1 MTSSTDPPPLKWS
14 SQFTVI
20 PASRTPPLKGDR
32 IILPQLALEQ
42 LLSAATTTVKVDAPA
57 RTSDFDPFNPY
68 SVAAARQSGEDTFE
82 KQQNL
87 PHPLTFRLVNPENG
101 RIVYAGIREFSAGDD
116 EIGISAFLR
125 ESLGTGQKVLHEAN
139 SRNGNAESLEESSG
153 ERLTVHVQELQKGTY
168 VRLRP
173 LEAGYDPE
181 DWKALLERYL
191 RDNFTTLTNGE
202 ILSVSA
208 GKEEYRFLVD
218 QLKPSSEAVSLIDT
232 DIEVDIEALNE
243 EQARETL
250 KQRMK
255 KIQRAPGTNEGSSV
269 GGIIALNESIS
280 GQVRPAEHVDYTLED
295 WDRTQSLEIS
305 LTSDDVDDDID
316 LYVSPTGPKQRA
328 RPREEEHVF
337 SELSTKPSKRIKINP
352 TNTALENAEALW
364 VSIGSYRDTT
374 DDPSNADQ
382 GHPFRFHL
390 TISSAKS
397 TENETELDMLPDE
410 AAHTD
415 ETKCKNCHQ
424 WVPSRTMI
432 LHENFCFRNNI
443 LCPHCS
449 NVFQKS
455 SPEWKNHWH
464 CPHDDSHGSTPASHQ
479 KHDTLFHTPRSC
491 TSCGYQAKNTPD
503 LAHHRTT
510 TCPQKP
516 ILCSFCHLLVP
527 QQGPDDPAATDPE
540 VILSGLTPH
549 ELTDGAR
556 TTECHLC
563 GKIVRLRAMATHLKH
578 HDLQRL
584 SRPTPRLCRN
594 INCGRV
600 LDSVSKTGEV
610 RTQSASE
617 GNEIGVCETCF
628 GPLYVSMYDP
638 EGKAL
643 RRRVERRYL
652 TQILT
657 GCGQEWCANG
667 FCKSGR
673 RNTGVEVG
681 MSSKE
686 GMVAVRPFLD
696 GLKGRDTPVHF
707 CVDEGSR
714 RRRALGEMMAAEG
727 GGGGGGGEREGGG
740 SWKGKGKEVSGGSG
754 YELEWCIAALNIEGG
769 DIDKARAWLKGFA
782 PTRAEASR

>member
-1 MTSSTDPPPLKWS
+1 MTSSADSPPLKWS

-20 PASRTPPLKGDR
+20 SASETPPLKGDR

-42 LLSAATTTVKVDAPA
+42 LLSAATTTVKVDAPV
-57 RTSDFDPFNPY
+57 RTSDYDPFNPY
-68 SVAAARQSGEDTFE
+68 SVAAARQIQQDTFE

-101 RIVYAGIREFSAGDD
+101 RVVYAGIREFSAGDD
-116 EIGISAFLR
+116 KIGISAFLR
-125 ESLGTGQKVLHEAN
+125 ESLGIGQKALHESE
-139 SRNGNAESLEESSG
+139 SRNGNEGSLVESSH

-168 VRLRP
+168 IRLRP

-218 QLKPSSEAVSLIDT
+218 QLKPSNEAVSLIDT
-232 DIEVDIEALNE
+232 DMEVDIEALNE

-255 KIQRAPGTNEGSSV
+255 KIQRVPGTNEGSSV
-269 GGIIALNESIS
+269 GRVVTLDEDIS
-280 GQVRPAEHVDYTLED
+280 GQVRPEEYVDYTLED
-295 WDRTQSLEIS
+295 WDRTQSLEIT
-305 LTSDDVDDDID
+305 LTADDVDDDMD
-316 LYVSPTGPKQRA
+316 LYISPAGPKQRA

-337 SELSTKPSKRIKINP
+337 SDLSTKSSKHIKIQP

-364 VSIGSYRDTT
+364 VSVGSYRVMT
-374 DDPSNADQ
+374 DDQSNADQ

-390 TISSAKS
+390 TISSGTSIKS
-397 TENETELDMLPDE
+397 DTEMDMLSDE

-443 LCPHCS
+443 LCPHCTT
-449 NVFQKS
+449 VFQKS
-455 SPEWKNHWH
+455 SPAWQNHWH
-464 CPHDDSHGSTPASHQ
+464 CPHDPSHGTTPTSHQ
-479 KHDTLFHTPRSC
+479 KHNTLFHTPRPCPNC
-491 TSCGYQAKNTPD
+491 TYHATNTPD

-516 ILCSFCHLLVP
+516 ILCTFCHLLVP
-527 QQGPDDPAATDPE
+527 QQGPDDPSPTDPE

-549 ELTDGAR
+549 ELADGAR

-563 GKIVRLRAMATHLKH
+563 GKIVRLRDMAAHLKH

-584 SRPTPRLCRN
+584 TRPTPRICRN

-600 LDSVSKTGEV
+600 LDSVSKSGDV
-610 RTQSASE
+610 KPQSSE
-617 GNEIGVCETCF
+617 QGNELGVCETCF
-628 GPLYVSMYDP
+628 GPL
-638 EGKAL
+638 GGA
-643 RRRVERRYL
+643 
-652 TQILT
+652 
-657 GCGQEWCANG
+657 
-667 FCKSGR
+667 
-673 RNTGVEVG
+673 G
-681 MSSKE
+681 MSS
-686 GMVAVRPFLD
+686 VRV
-696 GLKGRDTPVHF
+696 GGRIW
-707 CVDEGSR
+707 G
-714 RRRALGEMMAAEG
+714 
-727 GGGGGGGEREGGG
+727 
-740 SWKGKGKEVSGGSG
+740 
-754 YELEWCIAALNIEGG
+754 
-769 DIDKARAWLKGFA
+769 
-782 PTRAEASR
+782 